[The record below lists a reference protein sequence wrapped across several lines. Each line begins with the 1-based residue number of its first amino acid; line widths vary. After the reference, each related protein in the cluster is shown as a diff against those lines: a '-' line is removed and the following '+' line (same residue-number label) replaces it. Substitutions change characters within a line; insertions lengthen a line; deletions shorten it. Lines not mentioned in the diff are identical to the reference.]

1 MDLSPRILE
10 GSRVRL
16 EPLAPEHLAGLCEVG
31 LDPELWRLS
40 VSRVATRDDMQAY
53 LQTALAEAR
62 QGSALPFATVE
73 RSSGRV
79 VGSTRFANADHANR
93 RVEIGWTWIG
103 RRWQRTPVNTEAK
116 YLMLRHAFEALDL
129 VRVEF
134 KTDVLNERSRRALLR
149 IGAQEEGILRAHMI
163 TAEGRLRDSIY
174 YSVLASEW
182 PGVRARLEERLARGC
197 GAVDGAQAAG
207 GGSLSGPS
215 SPAVLALSCL
225 PDPCLEGHVPA
236 VERARP
242 LPAAASPVRR
252 GWRALPGGFELDD
265 DPARLDV
272 AEIHRYLSEESYW
285 AAGRPRATVERLIR
299 EATRVVGLYLAGRQV
314 GFARAVSDEQSFAYL
329 ADVYVLPEFRGRGLG
344 VELVREAVE
353 NSPFADRRWLLHTA
367 DAHGLYRKVGFGPP
381 GERLMERAAPE
392 EAAR

>member
-10 GSRVRL
+10 GSHVRL
-16 EPLAPEHLAGLCEVG
+16 EPLASEHLDGLCEVG
-31 LDPELWRLS
+31 LDPELWRWT
-40 VSRVATRDDMQAY
+40 VSRIATRDDMKAY
-53 LQTALAEAR
+53 LQTALAEAG

-79 VGSTRFANADHANR
+79 VGSTRFANADRANR

-103 RRWQRTPVNTEAK
+103 RPWQRTSVNTEAK

-129 VRVEF
+129 IRVEF

-149 IGAQEEGILRAHMI
+149 IGATEEGVLRAHMI
-163 TAEGRLRDSIY
+163 TAEGRLRDSVY
-174 YSVLASEW
+174 YSVLAPEW
-182 PGVRARLEERLARGC
+182 PDVRARLEERLGQGRDGVNGQHVAGSGLARSPKKPI
-197 GAVDGAQAAG
+197 
-207 GGSLSGPS
+207 GSLSKPP
-215 SPAVLALSCL
+215 PADAT
-225 PDPCLEGHVPA
+225 
-236 VERARP
+236 RAR
-242 LPAAASPVRR
+242 R
-252 GWRALPGGFELDD
+252 GSRALPGGFELDD

-299 EATRVVGLYLAGRQV
+299 EATRVVGLYLARRQV
-314 GFARAVSDEQSFAYL
+314 GFARTVSDGQSFAYL

-367 DAHGLYRKVGFGPP
+367 DAHGLYRKMGFGPP
-381 GERLMERAAPE
+381 GERLMERTAPE
-392 EAAR
+392 VAARAPVARRSEDVRGGSPR